1 MATPIVVPH
10 LGESVEAAVL
20 VQWHKAVGDTVK
32 RGDEIAD
39 VETDKAVMPL
49 EAPQNGVLLA
59 QLVLPGTEVRIGQLI
74 AMIGREG
81 ETYTPPTDGVPAVQP
96 VPVTTAVMPVATQ
109 PDVLP
114 RRKVSPLARRMAR
127 EHGIDLNSVP
137 VSASDKISSREIE
150 RVLAQRAT
158 QPLPVSLPLPPDAL
172 PFHRV
177 ALSPVRRA
185 TGRRMLE
192 SVQTIPQFS
201 LAAAVNASDLLA
213 FRAEL
218 AQAEHRVTVTALLVA
233 LTAAALLEHPH
244 VNARCDDEGL
254 LVYETVNIGVAVA
267 SGDGLRVPVLHH
279 VETLTLGAIQ
289 AQLAALADKAR
300 AGRLAPADI
309 EQGTFSISNLGMFGT
324 TAVTPLVNP
333 PQAAILGV
341 GAVQPVFV
349 PDAHGQPT
357 LTQQMILTLS
367 ADHRVIDGVEGAAF
381 LATLCDKI
389 RTCRAYFLRQI

>member
-20 VQWHKAVGDTVK
+20 VQWHKAVGDAVK

-49 EAPQNGVLLA
+49 EAPQNGVLIA
-59 QLVLPGTEVRIGQLI
+59 QLVTPGTEVRIGQLI

-81 ETYTPPTDGVPAVQP
+81 ETYTPPTEAVPVLTSA
-96 VPVTTAVMPVATQ
+96 PVTTAMMPAAAQ
-109 PDVLP
+109 PDVP
-114 RRKVSPLARRMAR
+114 SRRKVSPLARRMAR

-137 VSASDKISSREIE
+137 VSSSDKISSREIE
-150 RVLAQRAT
+150 RVLAQRTT
-158 QPLPVSLPLPPDAL
+158 QPQPVSLPVPADAL

-177 ALSPVRRA
+177 ALSPVRRV

-192 SVQTIPQFS
+192 SVQTIPQF
-201 LAAAVNASDLLA
+201 AVSASVDATELLA

-218 AQAEHRVTVTALLVA
+218 GEVGNSVTVTTLLLA
-233 LTAAALLEHPH
+233 LTAAALSEHPH
-244 VNARCDDEGL
+244 VNACYDEDAL

-267 SGDGLRVPVLHH
+267 SDDGLRVLVLRH
-279 VETLTLGAIQ
+279 VETLTLREIQ
-289 AQLAALADKAR
+289 TQLSLLADKAR

-309 EQGTFSISNLGMFGT
+309 EHGTFSISNLGMYGT
-324 TAVTPLVNP
+324 SAVTPLVNP

-341 GAVQPVFV
+341 GAAQPVFV
-349 PDAHGQPT
+349 PDANGQPR
-357 LTQQMILTLS
+357 LIQQMMLTLS
-367 ADHRVIDGVEGAAF
+367 ADHRVIDGVAAAAF
-381 LATLCDKI
+381 LATLKARI
-389 RTCRAYFLRQI
+389 EGARWYFLSRL